1 MKYTG
6 SEILVKC
13 LKKEGVKTL
22 FAYPGGVNLSVF
34 DVLYDEN
41 EIEVILCRHEQGGT
55 HMAEGFARA
64 TGQVGV
70 VLVTSGPGATNTV
83 TAIADAAMDST
94 PIVILTGQVN
104 THAIGNDAFQE
115 ADMVGITR
123 PCTKYNIL
131 VKDVNDLAQALKEAF
146 YIASSGRPGPVLID
160 LPKDVVSAKTEFKY
174 PESVYIRSYSPTR
187 KGNKWQMKQAIQEI
201 AKASRPVIY
210 AGGGIISSDA
220 SGELL
225 EFAEATN
232 IPVTNTLMGLGGFP
246 GTHALSLGML
256 GMHGTYWANMAI
268 HHSDLILAVGSR
280 FDDRVT
286 GRAKDFAPSAKI
298 IQIDIDPTSIHKVIK
313 ADIPIVGDAK
323 LVLNDFIRLFKASEN
338 GGDGKCQ
345 AWLEQIEDWRAEH
358 PLTYE
363 QGPKI
368 IKPQYVIDML
378 YQLTKG
384 EAIVATDVGQHQMWT
399 AQHYKFDEPRR
410 LLTSGGLGTMGFGL
424 PAAIGAQKACPDQ
437 LVVCIAGDGGIVM
450 NIQELATAVHYDLPV
465 KIIVIN
471 NKYLGM
477 VRQWQQLFF
486 GGRYSSSHI
495 GASET
500 PDFVKLAEAFG
511 VVGLR
516 AKEVSEVEPVLMEAL
531 RIKGPVLIDI
541 QVDEEENC
549 YPMVPAGAAI
559 HEMVFEDPENIAQA
573 KKAKREKTEKEN
585 DEVMASQ
592 GIVPTSL

>member
-13 LKKEGVKTL
+13 LKEEGVKTL

-41 EIEVILCRHEQGGT
+41 EIEVVLCRHEQGGT
-55 HMAEGFARA
+55 HMAEGYARA

-94 PIVILTGQVN
+94 PIIILTGQVN
-104 THAIGNDAFQE
+104 THSIGNDAFQE
-115 ADMVGITR
+115 ADMIGITR

-146 YIASSGRPGPVLID
+146 YIANSGRPGPVLVD

-174 PESVYIRSYSPTR
+174 PESVYIRSYSPNR
-187 KGNKWQMKQAIQEI
+187 KGNKWQIKQAIEEI
-201 AKASRPVIY
+201 SKASRPVIY

-220 SGELL
+220 SQELL
-225 EFAEATN
+225 EFAEISN
-232 IPVTNTLMGLGGFP
+232 IPVTNTLMGLGAFP
-246 GTHALSLGML
+246 GTHPLFLGML

-268 HHSDLILAVGSR
+268 HHSDLILALGSR

-298 IQIDIDPTSIHKVIK
+298 VQVDIDPTSIHKVIK
-313 ADIPIVGDAK
+313 ADVPIVGDAK
-323 LVLNDFIRLFKASEN
+323 LILNDFIRSLKASKN
-338 GGDGKCQ
+338 GTLGKHQ
-345 AWLEQIEDWRAEH
+345 SWLDQIEAWKAEH

-363 QGPKI
+363 QEGKI

-378 YQLTKG
+378 YQLTSG
-384 EAIVATDVGQHQMWT
+384 QAIVATDVGQHQMWT
-399 AQHYKFDEPRR
+399 AQYYKFDKPRC

-424 PAAIGAQKACPDQ
+424 PAAIGAQKAHPDK

-450 NIQELATAVHYDLPV
+450 NIQELATAVHYELPI
-465 KIIVIN
+465 KIVVIN

-516 AKEVSEVEPVLMEAL
+516 AKEVSEVEPVLQEAL

-541 QVDEEENC
+541 HVDEEENC

-559 HEMVFEDPENIAQA
+559 NEMVFEDPEEIVQ
-573 KKAKREKTEKEN
+573 AKREKKAKKEQASEKS
-585 DEVMASQ
+585 DSVLT
-592 GIVPTSL
+592 P

>member
-13 LKKEGVKTL
+13 LKEEGVKTL

-34 DVLYDEN
+34 DVLYDED

-64 TGQVGV
+64 SGDVGV

-94 PIVILTGQVN
+94 PMIILTGQVN

-131 VKDVNDLAQALKEAF
+131 VKDVNELAQALKEAF

-160 LPKDVVSAKTEFKY
+160 LPKDVVSAKTEFIY
-174 PESVYIRSYSPTR
+174 PESVYIRSYSPNR
-187 KGNKWQMKQAIQEI
+187 KGNKWQIKQAIQEI
-201 AKASRPVIY
+201 SKASRPVIY
-210 AGGGIISSDA
+210 AGGGIISSE
-220 SGELL
+220 SSQELL
-225 EFAEATN
+225 EFAEASN

-323 LVLNDFIRLFKASEN
+323 LILNDLIRLLKSSEN
-338 GGDGKCQ
+338 GFAGKHQ

-363 QGPKI
+363 QGSKV

-378 YQLTKG
+378 YQLTSG
-384 EAIVATDVGQHQMWT
+384 DAIIATDVGQHQMWT
-399 AQHYKFDEPRR
+399 AQHYKFDKPRR

-424 PAAIGAQKACPDQ
+424 PAAIGAQKAYPNQ

-450 NIQELATAVHYDLPV
+450 NIQELATAVHYELPV
-465 KIIVIN
+465 KIVVIN

-516 AKEVSEVEPVLMEAL
+516 AKEVAEVEPVLLEAL

-559 HEMVFEDPENIAQA
+559 HEMVFEDPEEIARA
-573 KKAKREKTEKEN
+573 KKAQKEKTQEKS
-585 DEVMASQ
+585 DGVL
-592 GIVPTSL
+592 TS